1 MPRGQKNKTEAVLIT
16 NSRKTLK
23 KLSTS
28 KNLKKKKKRP
38 HIFGILRMLLPLLKN
53 NGLSLLGLRRC
64 HIVNWQLPVMSI
76 RGQFLVGILCCCL
89 STYLCEYS
97 ILSFW
102 RERTAVCW
110 VTWTVTLC
118 HIKCPLRVKE
128 VQDKTRDLS
137 LETHILVRTLPFK
150 LGSPCLNPIPPLNFF
165 LSEMLIKTSLI
176 VKTCWAEAEYPT
188 ERLLGKKC

>member
-1 MPRGQKNKTEAVLIT
+1 
-16 NSRKTLK
+16 
-23 KLSTS
+23 
-28 KNLKKKKKRP
+28 
-38 HIFGILRMLLPLLKN
+38 MLLPLLKN